1 MLNVPIN
8 VTVDTE
14 VNEPSKTYAL
24 DYDTYSVGSDKIDG
38 IEAVKQAISKALPT
52 PRFKC
57 RVYDNQ
63 YGSEIREA
71 ITEED
76 ASDEYIADNMAFLIE
91 DTLKVDDRVLS
102 VFDVSV
108 EHVDDMLYVSFSVS
122 TIFGDTTIEEE
133 I

>member
-14 VNEPSKTYAL
+14 V

-38 IEAVKQAISKALPT
+38 IEAVKQAISKALST

-102 VFDVSV
+102 VSDVSV